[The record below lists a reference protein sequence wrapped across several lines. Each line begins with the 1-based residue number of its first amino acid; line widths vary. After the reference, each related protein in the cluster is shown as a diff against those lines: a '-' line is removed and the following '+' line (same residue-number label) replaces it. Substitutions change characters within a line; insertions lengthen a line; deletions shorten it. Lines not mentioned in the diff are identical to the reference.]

1 MMPQFAL
8 PLLALAATLLAPPP
22 APQAAG
28 QPDPALEA
36 RVKALGEEAMTAQA
50 KGDQA
55 TMLAKFDAI
64 VTLTQN
70 PDAMHKLGHFY
81 EGAKDV
87 PAAPARARHW
97 FIESAK
103 LGVGEAQKDLA
114 KALEAEASL
123 SDEDYAN
130 LVDALATGAGKAFN
144 AEGNAMLKKLAA
156 KYGAAA
162 QCGVDAARRLGYV
175 ADDSQALMSRGKPP
189 HWYRVR
195 SGSGNSSRGDRIDI
209 YGASDDNM
217 FRPGARY
224 ARLKVSGSGF
234 TGIKVN
240 RYPAS
245 EGRYLEVKDY
255 TGYVETP
262 SPEGRRDIEMIT
274 KTCRS

>member
-1 MMPQFAL
+1 MPQFAL

-22 APQAAG
+22 GTPQAAG

-36 RVKALGEEAMTAQA
+36 KVKALGEEAMAAQA

-64 VTLTQN
+64 VTLTKN

-87 PAAPARARHW
+87 PGASARARHW
-97 FIESAK
+97 FVESAT
-103 LGVGEAQKDLA
+103 LGVAEAQKDLA

-123 SDEDYAN
+123 SDTDYAL
-130 LVDALATGAGKAFN
+130 LVEALARGAGKAFN
-144 AEGNAMLKKLAA
+144 HEGDAMLKTLAA
-156 KYGAAA
+156 KYGAATRCA
-162 QCGVDAARRLGYV
+162 IDAAKRLGYV
-175 ADDSQALMSRGKPP
+175 ADDAQALMSRDNPV

-195 SGSGNSSRGDRIDI
+195 TGSGSAARGDRINI
-209 YGASDDNM
+209 YGPAEAAS
-217 FRPGARY
+217 FLPGAPY
-224 ARLKVSGSGF
+224 ARLKVTGDGF

-240 RYPAS
+240 RYPGG

-262 SPEGRRDIEMIT
+262 SAEGRRDVEMIV
-274 KTCRS
+274 KTCR

>member
-36 RVKALGEEAMTAQA
+36 KVKALGEEAMAAQA

-55 TMLAKFDAI
+55 GMLAKFDAI

-87 PAAPARARHW
+87 PGAPARARYW
-97 FIESAK
+97 FVESAT
-103 LGVGEAQKDLA
+103 LGVAEAQKDLA
-114 KALEAEASL
+114 KALEVEASL
-123 SDEDYAN
+123 SDEDYAT
-130 LVDALATGAGKAFN
+130 LVEALAKGAGKAYN
-144 AEGNAMLKKLAA
+144 AEGKAMLARLAA
-156 KYGAAA
+156 KYGAVTRCAI
-162 QCGVDAARRLGYV
+162 DAAKRLGYA
-175 ADDSQALMSRGKPP
+175 ADDAQTLMSRDNPVN
-189 HWYRVR
+189 WYRVR
-195 SGSGNSSRGDRIDI
+195 TGSGSAAAGDRINI
-209 YGASDDNM
+209 YGASEASFSM
-217 FRPGARY
+217 PGAPY
-224 ARLKVSGSGF
+224 ARLKVTGDGF

-240 RYPAS
+240 RYPGG

-255 TGYVETP
+255 TGYTENP
-262 SPEGRRDIEMIT
+262 SAEGRRDIEMIV
-274 KTCRS
+274 KTCR

>member
-1 MMPQFAL
+1 MISQIAAS
-8 PLLALAATLLAPPP
+8 LLALGFALLAPP
-22 APQAAG
+22 QASPPSG
-28 QPDPALEA
+28 QADAALEA
-36 RVKALGEEAMTAQA
+36 KVKALGEEAMAAQA

-64 VTLTQN
+64 VVLTRN
-70 PDAMHKLGHFY
+70 PEAMHKLGHFY

-87 PAAPARARHW
+87 PGAPGRARHW
-97 FIESAK
+97 FVESAK

-123 SDEDYAN
+123 SDEDYAI
-130 LVDALATGAGKAFN
+130 LVDALAAGAEKAFN
-144 AEGNAMLKKLAA
+144 HEGNAMLKKLAA

-162 QCGVDAARRLGYV
+162 QCGIDAAKRLGYV

-195 SGSGNSSRGDRIDI
+195 SGSGASSRGDRIDI

-224 ARLKVSGSGF
+224 ARLKLGGSGF
-234 TGIKVN
+234 TGIKVT

-245 EGRYLEVKDY
+245 EGRYLKIKEY

-262 SPEGRRDIEMIT
+262 SAEGGRDIEMIA
-274 KTCRS
+274 KTCRG

>member
-1 MMPQFAL
+1 MIPQFAA
-8 PLLALAATLLAPPP
+8 LLAFSLSLLGTPHQSTAAADAAL
-22 APQAAG
+22 QAK
-28 QPDPALEA
+28 
-36 RVKALGEEAMTAQA
+36 VKALGEEARAAQA

-64 VTLTQN
+64 VTLTKN

-87 PAAPARARHW
+87 PGAQARARHW
-97 FIESAK
+97 FVEAAT

-114 KALEAEASL
+114 KALEGEAALPDQEYST
-123 SDEDYAN
+123 

-144 AEGNAMLKKLAA
+144 PEGDAMLKKLAV

-162 QCGVDAARRLGYV
+162 QCGIDAAKRLGYA
-175 ADDSQALMSRGKPP
+175 ADDAQALMSRGRPA

-195 SGSGNSSRGDRIDI
+195 SGNGTSSRGDRIDI
-209 YGASDDNM
+209 YGASDGNS
-217 FRPGARY
+217 FLPGQRY
-224 ARLKVSGSGF
+224 ARLKVGGSGF

-245 EGRYLEVKDY
+245 EGRYLEVKEY
-255 TGYVETP
+255 TGYVENP
-262 SPEGRRDIEMIT
+262 SPEGRRDIEIIA
-274 KTCRS
+274 KACRP